1 MLNQQKIWEQDWLD
15 RLEANQEVRRARQDL
30 EHHRKKV
37 RELTEQLSSAEAWE
51 HQLEM
56 KEKECAQKC
65 KPALMRFNEEL
76 VDVGSDRAVSQPL
89 LEELVAGQGWENVLA
104 VVRHRIVSANSLSR
118 QESLGLVKVMFSLR
132 DLYMEKEVDGAV
144 SGLQDMAKRL
154 LRQLGGPG
162 QSWDGLAAGEAAILR
177 EVVAEV

>member
-1 MLNQQKIWEQDWLD
+1 MEMLNQQKIWEKEWLD
-15 RLEANQEVRRARQDL
+15 RLEVNKDVRRARQDL
-30 EHHRKKV
+30 EQQRKKV
-37 RELTEQLSSAEAWE
+37 RELKEKLNNAKAWE
-51 HQLEM
+51 HQLKM

-76 VDVGSDRAVSQPL
+76 VDVGSGRAVTQPL
-89 LEELVAGQGWENVLA
+89 LEELVTGQGWENVLA

-144 SGLQDMAKRL
+144 SGLQVWVILTPFLTLFTPM
-154 LRQLGGPG
+154 
-162 QSWDGLAAGEAAILR
+162 GLCEKI
-177 EVVAEV
+177 

>member
-1 MLNQQKIWEQDWLD
+1 MEMQDQQKIWELEWQD
-15 RLEANQEVRRARQDL
+15 RREADPAGRRARQDL

-56 KEKECAQKC
+56 KEKECDQKC

-89 LEELVAGQGWENVLA
+89 LEELVTGQGWENVLA

-144 SGLQDMAKRL
+144 SGLQA
-154 LRQLGGPG
+154 GVI
-162 QSWDGLAAGEAAILR
+162 LATFLKFLYEKCYIRSGE
-177 EVVAEV
+177 

>member
-1 MLNQQKIWEQDWLD
+1 MIYDISRFQAEIEMLNQQIIWEREWLD
-15 RLEANQEVRRARQDL
+15 RLEANQEARRVRQ
-30 EHHRKKV
+30 EWEQQRKKV
-37 RELTEQLSSAEAWE
+37 RELREQLSSAKAWE

-56 KEKECAQKC
+56 REKECDQKC

-89 LEELVAGQGWENVLA
+89 LEELVAGQGWEDVLA

-118 QESLGLVKVMFSLR
+118 QESLGLVKIMFSLR

-144 SGLQDMAKRL
+144 SGLQ
-154 LRQLGGPG
+154 
-162 QSWDGLAAGEAAILR
+162 
-177 EVVAEV
+177 V